1 MDQILLDLI
10 KVYKN
15 CGIDNAYFLNLL
27 CELVENSD
35 DDDFRLE
42 CLEIMNEFN
51 QNSEDI
57 FLFIENLF
65 ISDMNPDIK
74 FAALKIM
81 INNYSKKKIIKPI
94 LHVLNKC
101 SGNFHFNL
109 MEILSKLNPFYCK
122 KILIEKIKSQKSE
135 NNDLSWS
142 FNENLKSLSLEMLK
156 QIYYNMIF
164 EKSLEDLYFHR
175 NKIPFVVNF

>member
-1 MDQILLDLI
+1 
-10 KVYKN
+10 
-15 CGIDNAYFLNLL
+15 
-27 CELVENSD
+27 
-35 DDDFRLE
+35 
-42 CLEIMNEFN
+42 
-51 QNSEDI
+51 
-57 FLFIENLF
+57 
-65 ISDMNPDIK
+65 
-74 FAALKIM
+74 
-81 INNYSKKKIIKPI
+81 
-94 LHVLNKC
+94 
-101 SGNFHFNL
+101 
-109 MEILSKLNPFYCK
+109 MEILSKLNPFHCK